1 MILFIARP
9 PALKNMALLYS
20 ITTRA
25 RRPTAKNLVRTRESS
40 YGCAFLFIGKLHKS
54 LHSIKK
60 SNFKEITLVISN
72 PCGNSF
78 LLRNNLWLP
87 CGIIFIKKRELKIK
101 KDFVRTK
108 FDFLCLKIHM

>member
-25 RRPTAKNLVRTRESS
+25 RRPTAKNLLRTRESS

-78 LLRNNLWLP
+78 LTKQSKS
-87 CGIIFIKKRELKIK
+87 IEKKNVSFEKQPLAAVWHFFYKEKRVDI
-101 KDFVRTK
+101 
-108 FDFLCLKIHM
+108 